1 MKHKTELGDIDMA
14 AYAEAIGNL
23 KTHKERVDYMQGLS
37 PGFQNLCYLL
47 AMQMSLPKTISK
59 LPTREERRRAWEEL
73 PDNSM
78 KDMVKARVIK
88 LFNK

>member
-1 MKHKTELGDIDMA
+1 
-14 AYAEAIGNL
+14 
-23 KTHKERVDYMQGLS
+23 
-37 PGFQNLCYLL
+37 
-47 AMQMSLPKTISK
+47 MSLPKTIYK
-59 LPTREERRRAWEEL
+59 LPTREERRKAWEEL